1 VIRIR
6 AHAKLNLALRVGPL
20 GADGFHPL
28 ATVFQ
33 TISLADL
40 LYAGRGEGRDRSA
53 EGAAAGR
60 GATAGKAPPDSL
72 LRLTVSGA
80 VLPEDNTVTRA
91 VALLAEHLRT
101 RGAAEPAPLWMHLVK
116 RIPAGSGLG
125 GGSSDAVAALAA
137 CTRLW
142 EIDRDALQASGELQ
156 RIAATVGS
164 DVPFFLTGGTALG
177 TGRGDRIEPLAPLP
191 ATWLAVAAPPI
202 EVASA
207 AAYAELD
214 RLRASGPP
222 PSGSTAA
229 GPAPAAH
236 LDPGLPLPEPPPY
249 RPVLEPAWMG
259 NDLATAVCLRHPRVE
274 HARRALLAE
283 GAGIAQMTG
292 SGAASFGAFASRRE
306 AARAARALRAAG
318 YWAGAFVS
326 ISAAQHLRATAP

>member
-1 VIRIR
+1 MRIAGWIDDGRAVIRIR
-6 AHAKLNLALRVGPL
+6 AHAKLNLALRVGPR

-214 RLRASGPP
+214 RLRASG
-222 PSGSTAA
+222 
-229 GPAPAAH
+229 
-236 LDPGLPLPEPPPY
+236 LPLPEPPPY

-274 HARRALLAE
+274 HARQALLAE

-326 ISAAQHLRATAP
+326 ISAAQHLRATAS